1 MDPAA
6 PQTSLQDQFVE
17 ESIPVGLPWRLLI
30 SGALIFALTVLIA
43 AGLEYGYKP
52 YLEDRVAAVDKQFS
66 SLTKNLSEQDQKEM
80 VSMYSQIANLK
91 SILEKRTAV
100 NGVFKF
106 LEEQTIPSV
115 YYSNAVMNG
124 TDFKLVIQGFAPTL
138 TELSQQIA
146 VFEKNKNV
154 HNVVLDNVGLQAG
167 GVVFSITLQFNAETF
182 N

>member
-6 PQTSLQDQFVE
+6 PQNSLQDQFVE

-30 SGALIFALTVLIA
+30 SGILIFALTALIA
-43 AGLEYGYKP
+43 VGLEYGYKP
-52 YLEDRVAAVDKQFS
+52 YLEEQVTAVDKQFS
-66 SLTKNLSEQDQKEM
+66 SLTKNISEQDQKNM

-115 YYSNAVMNG
+115 YYSEAAMNG
-124 TDFKLVIQGFAPTL
+124 PEFKLSVRGFAPTL

-154 HNVVLDNVGLQAG
+154 HSVVLESVGLQAG
-167 GVVFSITLQFNAETF
+167 GAVFSVTLQFNAETF